1 MTTDIKS
8 NNAPSDY
15 EIVKRECMYKGFFQ
29 LEKITL
35 RHALFNGG
43 TSKDII
49 RELLVRQEGV
59 CVLIF
64 DPTNDLYL
72 FVEQFR
78 VGALDED
85 RAWLFELVAGLI
97 DKDEQPEEVA
107 RREAFEEAGV
117 VLGKMKFISQY
128 IPSPGGSQE
137 KVYLYIAEANLTSI
151 DGTVHGLE
159 EEGEDIKV
167 HVMPCDS
174 AYALMEKGKVNNP
187 AALIALMWMQL
198 HKKSLLAE
206 WK

>member
-1 MTTDIKS
+1 MTTVIKN

-43 TSKDII
+43 TSKNIV
-49 RELLVRQEGV
+49 RELMVREAGV
-59 CVLIF
+59 CVLLF
-64 DPTNDLYL
+64 DPINDLYL

-78 VGALDED
+78 VGALGED

-97 DKDEQPEEVA
+97 DKDEEPEEVA
-107 RREAFEEAGV
+107 RREAVEEAGV
-117 VLGKMKFISQY
+117 VLGKMKFITEY
-128 IPSPGGSQE
+128 ITSPGGSQE
-137 KVYLYIAEANLTSI
+137 KIYLYVAEANLTGVDGSI
-151 DGTVHGLE
+151 HGLE

-167 HVMPCDS
+167 HVISCDR
-174 AYALMEKGKVNNP
+174 ADALMAKGKVNNP

-198 HKKSLLAE
+198 NKTTLLAE

>member
-1 MTTDIKS
+1 MTTDIKK
-8 NNAPSDY
+8 NNTPLDY

-43 TSKDII
+43 TSKYII

-64 DPTNDLYL
+64 DPINDLYL

-85 RAWLFELVAGLI
+85 SAWLFELVAGLI
-97 DKDEQPEEVA
+97 DKDEPPEEVA

-117 VLGKMKFISQY
+117 VLGKMKFITQY

-137 KVYLYIAEANLTSI
+137 KVYLYIAEADLTGI

-174 AYALMEKGKVNNP
+174 AYALMAKGKVNNP

-198 HKKSLLAE
+198 NKTTLLSE

>member
-43 TSKDII
+43 ISKDII

-64 DPTNDLYL
+64 DPINDLYL

-137 KVYLYIAEANLTSI
+137 KVYLYIAEADLTGI

-174 AYALMEKGKVNNP
+174 AYVLMEKGKVNNP

-198 HKKSLLAE
+198 HKTSLLAE